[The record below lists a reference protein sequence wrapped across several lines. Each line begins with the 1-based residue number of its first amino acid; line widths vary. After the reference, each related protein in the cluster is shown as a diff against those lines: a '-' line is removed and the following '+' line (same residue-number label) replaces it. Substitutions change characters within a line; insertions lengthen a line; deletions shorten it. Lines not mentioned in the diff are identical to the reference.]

1 MQWNTYVTRI
11 VPEQSLE
18 TLRDVSR
25 IAVWNF
31 EQLPVS
37 REELLAQV
45 RSADALITMLTD
57 RIDAEVFSAGK
68 NLKIVANVAVGHDN
82 IDMAEARNR
91 GVIVTN
97 TPDVLTETTAD
108 LAFALLLAT
117 ARKIPQA
124 AAYLRAGKWKT
135 WSPLLMA
142 GQDVHGATLGIV
154 GLGRIG
160 VGVAQRARGF
170 GMRVLYHNRNR
181 NPEAEAE
188 HEVAYRTLDELLRE
202 SDFVV
207 LLAPLT
213 EHTRHLIALRE
224 LSLMKRTACLINVG
238 RGPLVDETALYE
250 ALKAERLFAAGLD
263 VFEKEPI
270 GPDHPLLTLPNV
282 VALPHIGSASIRTR
296 TAMTSLAAAN
306 VRAVLTGES
315 PLTPVV

>member
-11 VPEQSLE
+11 VPEQSLDV
-18 TLRDVSR
+18 LRGVSR

-31 EQLPVS
+31 EELPVS

-57 RIDAEVFSAGK
+57 RIDAEVFARGK
-68 NLKIVANVAVGHDN
+68 NLKIVANVAVGYDN
-82 IDMAEARNR
+82 IDTEEARTR

-117 ARKIPQA
+117 ARRIPQA
-124 AAYLRAGKWKT
+124 SAYLREGKWKT

-142 GQDVHGATLGIV
+142 GQDVHCATLGIV

-160 VGVAQRARGF
+160 MGVARRARGF

-181 NPEAEAE
+181 NPEAEAGL
-188 HEVAYRTLDELLRE
+188 EVAYRSLDDLLRE

-207 LLAPLT
+207 LLAPQT
-213 EHTRHLIALRE
+213 DDTHHLIGGRE
-224 LSLMKRTACLINVG
+224 ISLMKRTACLINAG

-263 VFEKEPI
+263 VFEKEPV
-270 GPDHPLLTLPNV
+270 GPDHPLLKLPNV

-296 TAMTSLAAAN
+296 TAMTDLAAAN

>member
-11 VPEQSLE
+11 VPEQSLDV
-18 TLRDVSR
+18 LRGVSR

-31 EQLPVS
+31 EELPVS

-57 RIDAEVFSAGK
+57 RIDAEVFARGK
-68 NLKIVANVAVGHDN
+68 NLKIVANAAVGYDN
-82 IDMAEARNR
+82 IDTEEARTR

-117 ARKIPQA
+117 ARRIPQA
-124 AAYLRAGKWKT
+124 SAYLREGKWKT

-142 GQDVHGATLGIV
+142 GQDVHCATLGIV

-160 VGVAQRARGF
+160 MGVARRARGF

-181 NPEAEAE
+181 NPEAEAGL
-188 HEVAYRTLDELLRE
+188 EVAYRSLDDLLRE

-207 LLAPLT
+207 MLAPQT
-213 EHTRHLIALRE
+213 DDTHHLIGGRE
-224 LSLMKRTACLINVG
+224 LSLMKRTACLINAG
-238 RGPLVDETALYE
+238 RGPLVDEAALYE

-263 VFEKEPI
+263 VFEKEPV
-270 GPDHPLLTLPNV
+270 GPDHPLLKLPNV

-296 TAMTSLAAAN
+296 TAMTDLAAAN

>member
-11 VPEQSLE
+11 VPEQSLDV
-18 TLRDVSR
+18 LRGVSR

-31 EQLPVS
+31 EELPVS

-57 RIDAEVFSAGK
+57 RIDAEVFARGK
-68 NLKIVANVAVGHDN
+68 NLKIVANVAVGYDN
-82 IDMAEARNR
+82 IDTEEARTR

-117 ARKIPQA
+117 ARRIPQA
-124 AAYLRAGKWKT
+124 SAYLREGKWKT

-160 VGVAQRARGF
+160 MGVAKRGRGF

-181 NPEAEAE
+181 NPEAEAGL
-188 HEVAYRTLDELLRE
+188 EVAYRSLDDLLRE

-207 LLAPLT
+207 LLAPQT
-213 EHTRHLIALRE
+213 DDTHHLIGGRE
-224 LSLMKRTACLINVG
+224 ISLMKRTACLINAG

-263 VFEKEPI
+263 VFEKEPV
-270 GPDHPLLTLPNV
+270 GPDHPLLKLPNV

-296 TAMTSLAAAN
+296 TAMTDLAAAN

>member
-1 MQWNTYVTRI
+1 MRWNTYVTRI
-11 VPEQSLE
+11 VPAQSLDI
-18 TLRDVSR
+18 LRDVSR

-31 EQLPVS
+31 EELPVS

-57 RIDAEVFSAGK
+57 RIDAEVFARGK
-68 NLKIVANVAVGHDN
+68 NLKIVANVAVGYDN
-82 IDMAEARNR
+82 IDTEEARTR

-117 ARKIPQA
+117 ARRIPQA
-124 AAYLRAGKWKT
+124 SAYLREGKWKT
-135 WSPLLMA
+135 WAPMLMA
-142 GQDVHGATLGIV
+142 GQDVHSATLGIV

-160 VGVAQRARGF
+160 LGVAKRGLGF

-181 NPEAEAE
+181 NPKAEAGL
-188 HEVAYRTLDELLRE
+188 EVAYRSLDDLLRE

-213 EHTRHLIALRE
+213 DATRHLIGGRE
-224 LSLMKRTACLINVG
+224 LSLMKRTACLINAG
-238 RGPLVDETALYE
+238 RGPLVDEAALYE

-263 VFEKEPI
+263 VFEKEPV

-282 VALPHIGSASIRTR
+282 VALPHIGSASIHAR
-296 TAMTSLAAAN
+296 TAMTNLAAAN

>member
-11 VPEQSLE
+11 VPEQSLDV
-18 TLRDVSR
+18 LRGVSR

-31 EQLPVS
+31 EELPVS

-57 RIDAEVFSAGK
+57 RIDAEVFARGK
-68 NLKIVANVAVGHDN
+68 NLKIVANAAVGYDN
-82 IDMAEARNR
+82 IDTEEARTR

-117 ARKIPQA
+117 ARRIPQA
-124 AAYLRAGKWKT
+124 SAYLREGKWKT

-160 VGVAQRARGF
+160 MGVARRARGF

-181 NPEAEAE
+181 NPEAEAGL
-188 HEVAYRTLDELLRE
+188 EVAYRSLDDLLRE

-207 LLAPLT
+207 MLAPQT
-213 EHTRHLIALRE
+213 DDTHHLIGGRE
-224 LSLMKRTACLINVG
+224 LSLMKRTACLINAG

-263 VFEKEPI
+263 VFEKEPV
-270 GPDHPLLTLPNV
+270 GPDHPLLKLPNV

-296 TAMTSLAAAN
+296 TAMTDLAAAN